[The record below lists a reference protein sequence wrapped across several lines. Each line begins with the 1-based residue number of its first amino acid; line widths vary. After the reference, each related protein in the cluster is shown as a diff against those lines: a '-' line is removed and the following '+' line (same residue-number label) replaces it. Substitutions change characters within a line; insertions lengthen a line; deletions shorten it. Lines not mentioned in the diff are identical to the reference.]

1 MRMLPEEERQET
13 LAMLEKNKQEV
24 DKAIR
29 ALPFVIETPSQIR
42 RQNELNARLKEIEEA
57 VRIFSRSKVLV
68 HV

>member
-1 MRMLPEEERQET
+1 MLPEEERQET
-13 LAMLEKNKQEV
+13 LVMLAKNKDDV

-42 RQNELNARLKEIEEA
+42 RQNELHARLKEIEEA
-57 VRIFSRSKVLV
+57 VKIFSRAKVLV